1 VIDPVSGTLVTLST
15 TNSNINLNGYVD
27 SSAKDASSLTINAG
41 TGIVTLGDS
50 IGSIAP
56 LSVLRVT
63 GGQIIIKG
71 DVLTAKQ
78 QIYTATNITI
88 SDNGQD
94 GFLYDLFMRKTKP
107 VDTFTIL
114 SRGKTRVFLSL
125 DPLVEFNGDLNGTAA
140 NTYSLLV
147 ASIYEGFAD
156 PGSANEPIIR
166 FNGLVGN
173 IYPFYSANIQT
184 LQYRD
189 RLSTSL
195 DVGGLIEVKGGVQ
208 TLAEQNYSTAQMNI
222 TPDTTTGA
230 TTFRSSQAG
239 QINFDISKVDGQFNV
254 VGTSR
259 LIIDGETNFTGTG
272 IGLTGVSLPVQEAR
286 AAAAASSG
294 GNLGNTLKLNKLVK
308 LLDADNS
315 GSEVIVEMGNS
326 REVDCSDG
334 KEVVECK

>member
-1 VIDPVSGTLVTLST
+1 M
-15 TNSNINLNGYVD
+15 
-27 SSAKDASSLTINAG
+27 
-41 TGIVTLGDS
+41 
-50 IGSIAP
+50 
-56 LSVLRVT
+56 
-63 GGQIIIKG
+63 
-71 DVLTAKQ
+71 
-78 QIYTATNITI
+78 
-88 SDNGQD
+88 DN
-94 GFLYDLFMRKTKP
+94 TKP
-107 VDTFTIL
+107 VETFTIL
-114 SRGKTRVFLSL
+114 SRGKTRVFMSM
-125 DPLVEFNGDLNGTAA
+125 DPLVEFNGNVNGTAA

-147 ASIYEGFAD
+147 ASIFEGFAD
-156 PGSANEPIIR
+156 PGSANEPIIS

-173 IYPFYSANIQT
+173 IFPFYSANIQT

-189 RLSTSL
+189 GIERLA
-195 DVGGLIEVKGGVQ
+195 VGGLIEVKGGVQ

-326 REVDCSDG
+326 REVDCSDD